1 VKITEIFGFGKS
13 QDDKNFDQLV
23 KISTDRWNQLVKLN
37 PSLKDD
43 HEALQNYVA
52 NHFKNGT
59 EGKGVVLN
67 PEEVDLPPNMTPAGV
82 QAYIKKYAGIW
93 KTRDLGYSGA
103 PNAGGAT
110 QTPQGG
116 QQGVVAQ
123 GNAAHGAKDVEKHD
137 MAPGV
142 QIVSQEPIIIKYQ
155 NKDYGLNDNGQW
167 SHLATGKVPHES
179 FQEFL
184 SKQHDQSI
192 PQSPTK
198 SVPQAQPQTAPQP
211 QTAEPPAVWKN
222 NRNPAAPATTQPTP
236 APVAQPQA
244 KQGGRAARSAMMKR
258 IKANTAKAKAPATPG
273 STNEGIDLADI
284 LWRKMKLQEAREQLT
299 ESQNVFKD
307 AEGNQVARRIMTT
320 EIPST
325 ISWLEKITGLDF
337 TQEKDKEGYPTKWLG
352 TTGRKKGTEKEPGS
366 SGDLDLSVDDK
377 SITKEELKA
386 ILIKW
391 CLQQGIPQE
400 QIENRKDFRDGWV
413 AMSGDSVHF
422 KTPINGDVKN
432 GFAQTDFMFGDPKW
446 QAFAMKGG
454 RENSPY
460 KGMARHIIL
469 ASIVSAINPNYTWSY
484 KNGIIDK
491 SVNPKKPT
499 TIEGGKDPRTLS
511 KLTGIP
517 ISKLNTADDIIEAI
531 SKRPDYEQLVAKARE
546 TLAHD
551 NIQLPE
557 TAPIHTAA
565 WMKTL

>member
-1 VKITEIFGFGKS
+1 MKVHDIVNELFGKN
-13 QDDKNFDQLV
+13 QDEKDFDSLIKNGV
-23 KISTDRWNQLVKLN
+23 SRWNRITQLD
-37 PSLKDD
+37 PSLKNNPQ
-43 HEALQNYVA
+43 ALHDYVA
-52 NHFKNGT
+52 NFFAKGANGRPGLT
-59 EGKGVVLN
+59 PDEIHK
-67 PEEVDLPPNMTPAGV
+67 PNMMTPAGI
-82 QAYIKKYAGIW
+82 QDYIKTYAGKW
-93 KTRDLGYSGA
+93 QVRSLGHGNTPADNAAQTPGTNA
-103 PNAGGAT
+103 PGSQNTEVSGGASH
-110 QTPQGG
+110 
-116 QQGVVAQ
+116 
-123 GNAAHGAKDVEKHD
+123 NALEHD
-137 MAPGV
+137 LAPGV
-142 QIVSQEPIIIKYQ
+142 QIVNQEPIIIKYQ
-155 NKDYGLNDNGQW
+155 NKDYGLNDNGEW
-167 SHLATGKVPHES
+167 MHLASGKVQHQG
-179 FQEFL
+179 FQTWLDQQHNKSMSTAPATAPNPPWTGRPPQDNEQQPSL
-184 SKQHDQSI
+184 KQRR
-192 PQSPTK
+192 
-198 SVPQAQPQTAPQP
+198 ALRRLQTAPDSGAV
-211 QTAEPPAVWKN
+211 TAPD
-222 NRNPAAPATTQPTP
+222 
-236 APVAQPQA
+236 
-244 KQGGRAARSAMMKR
+244 
-258 IKANTAKAKAPATPG
+258 TPG
-273 STNEGIDLADI
+273 MTESVDLSEL
-284 LWRKMKLQEAREQLT
+284 LWRKMKLQETREQLA

-307 AEGNQVARRIMTT
+307 AEGNQIARRIMTS
-320 EIPST
+320 EIPGT
-325 ISWLEKITGLDF
+325 VDWLEKITGLDF
-337 TQEKDKEGYPTKWLG
+337 TQEKDKEGYPSKWLG

-391 CLQQGIPQE
+391 CLQQGIPQQ
-400 QIENRKDFRDGWV
+400 QIENRKDLDFRDGWV

-469 ASIVSAINPNYTWSY
+469 ASIISALNPNYTWSY

-491 SVNPKKPT
+491 SANPKKPT

-531 SKRPDYEQLVAKARE
+531 GKRPDYEQLVAKARE

-565 WMKTL
+565 WMRKL

>member
-1 VKITEIFGFGKS
+1 MKVHDIVNELFGKN
-13 QDDKNFDQLV
+13 QDEQNFNSLI
-23 KISTDRWNQLVKLN
+23 KTAISRWNRITQLD
-37 PSLKDD
+37 PSLKNDTQ
-43 HEALQNYVA
+43 ALHDYVSNFFA
-52 NHFKNGT
+52 NGANGRP
-59 EGKGVVLN
+59 GL
-67 PEEVDLPPNMTPAGV
+67 TPAEIHEIPAPANGIITPSAV
-82 QAYIKKYAGIW
+82 QDYIKTYAGKW
-93 KTRDLGYSGA
+93 QVRSLGHGKAPADNSAQAPGTNA
-103 PNAGGAT
+103 PNTNAPGGQGSEVSGGASHD
-110 QTPQGG
+110 
-116 QQGVVAQ
+116 AQ
-123 GNAAHGAKDVEKHD
+123 DHD
-137 MAPGV
+137 LAPGV
-142 QIVSQEPIIIKYQ
+142 QIVNQEPIIIKYQ
-155 NKDYGLNDNGQW
+155 NKDYGLNDNGEW
-167 SHLATGKVPHES
+167 MHMASGKVQHQG
-179 FQEFL
+179 FQAWL
-184 SKQHDQSI
+184 DQQHN
-192 PQSPTK
+192 K
-198 SVPQAQPQTAPQP
+198 SMSVAS
-211 QTAEPPAVWKN
+211 E
-222 NRNPAAPATTQPTP
+222 PAT
-236 APVAQPQA
+236 APVAASNPQWTGRA
-244 KQGGRAARSAMMKR
+244 KPGIDQRRAARRA
-258 IKANTAKAKAPATPG
+258 ITTPPATGQNTVNDKAPATPG
-273 STNEGIDLADI
+273 STNEGIDLSDI

-299 ESQNVFKD
+299 ESQNVFRD
-307 AEGNQVARRIMTT
+307 AEGNQVARRIMTS

-325 ISWLEKITGLDF
+325 VDWLEKITGLDF

-377 SITKEELKA
+377 SIAKEELKA

-391 CLQQGIPQE
+391 CLQQGIPQDK
-400 QIENRKDFRDGWV
+400 IENRKDFRDGWV

-469 ASIVSAINPNYTWSY
+469 ASIISALNPNYTWSY

-517 ISKLNTADDIIEAI
+517 IGKLNTADDIIDAI
-531 SKRPDYEQLVAKARE
+531 GKRPDYEQLVAKARE

-557 TAPIHTAA
+557 TAPVHTAA
-565 WMKTL
+565 WMRKL